1 MSATRPSAE
10 SPEVFAATLTA
21 RARAIEGS
29 ARDLA
34 VAGVLMGAYGYWA
47 PPAGEHLMPSI
58 FSLAALTGLAAYVVG
73 LAIAYRLRVRAAGLA
88 SQGPLTITSD

>member
-1 MSATRPSAE
+1 MSSTRTVVE

-29 ARDLA
+29 TRDLA
-34 VAGVLMGAYGYWA
+34 IAGVLMGAYGYCA
-47 PPAGEHLMPSI
+47 RPGGEHLMPSI

-88 SQGPLTITSD
+88 SQVPLTIPSD